1 MIIFLKFEL
10 NIKFN
15 EKIYKQKKEIGT
27 IELPQAVIEGI
38 PGKIKNILMIKISKF
53 LSLFLSRNK
62 LLKF

>member
-27 IELPQAVIEGI
+27 IELPGCNRGHSWE
-38 PGKIKNILMIKISKF
+38 N
-53 LSLFLSRNK
+53 
-62 LLKF
+62 